1 MKSSNANAK
10 LLPVL
15 AAVILASQVAPAV
28 ATTVTGNISVSATAL
43 SSCTIVAS
51 PLAFGNYAQ
60 TLTTASATL
69 AVICTATSPYTIGL
83 NQGTTTGGT
92 QSARLL
98 YNTISGTTL
107 AYSLYTDSGHSS
119 PWTSNTVSGTGTGLS
134 QIVNVYGTIAA
145 GLQAAPGAYADTV
158 TATLSY

>member
-1 MKSSNANAK
+1 MTARRVDVHLK
-10 LLPVL
+10 PVL
-15 AAVILASQVAPAV
+15 AAIILAVQIGPAV
-28 ATTVTGNISVSATAL
+28 ATTTTANISVTATSL
-43 SSCTIVAS
+43 SSCTITAT

-60 TLTTASATL
+60 TVTTASATL
-69 AVICTATSPYTIGL
+69 AVLCTATSPYTIGL
-83 NQGTTTGGT
+83 NQGTTSGGT

-98 YNTISGTTL
+98 YNVVAGTTL
-107 AYSLYTDSGHSS
+107 PYALYTDSGHTT

-134 QIVNVYGTIAA
+134 QTVTVYGSIGA

>member
-10 LLPVL
+10 LLPLL